1 MMKKLG
7 REVWDLVAPYVSST
21 ANKRTKD
28 QTSSPAKVR
37 TDYLSKATRRRGTM
51 MVVRLYEQSGWL

>member
-37 TDYLSKATRRRGTM
+37 TDYLSKATRRSGTM
-51 MVVRLYEQSGWL
+51 MVV